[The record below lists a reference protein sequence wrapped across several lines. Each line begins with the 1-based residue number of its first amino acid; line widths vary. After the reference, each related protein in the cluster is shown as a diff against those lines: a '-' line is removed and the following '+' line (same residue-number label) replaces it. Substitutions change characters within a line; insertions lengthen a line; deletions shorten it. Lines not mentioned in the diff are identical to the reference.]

1 MESVLVAFENYA
13 ETIKLQ
19 SARNE
24 FVGRLIKTTDLSNT
38 STNQPPQ
45 VIENVDNT
53 TILHELSDII
63 DTYIHADRNN
73 KYYSPSLSKNEK
85 IAELNELQQMLA
97 DLEKQEHESTQQ
109 FNEKNEYL
117 IQLKDKKG
125 VIVGSQ
131 QVTATESDLI
141 IEPTATHLSADSSY
155 INELKAHTSK

>member
-13 ETIKLQ
+13 EIIKLQ

-38 STNQPPQ
+38 NTNQLPQ

-73 KYYSPSLSKNEK
+73 KYYSPNLNKNEK
-85 IAELNELQQMLA
+85 LAELNELQQMLA
-97 DLEKQEHESTQQ
+97 DLEKQELESTQQ
-109 FNEKNEYL
+109 LTEKNEYL
-117 IQLKDKKG
+117 IQLKGKKG
-125 VIVGSQ
+125 VVVGSQ
-131 QVTATESDLI
+131 QQEVTESDHI
-141 IEPTATHLSADSSY
+141 IEPTATHLSADSNY
-155 INELKAHTSK
+155 VNELKTHTSK